1 MIDIKLFE
9 NRLLRYWGQKRKMS
23 TTNLERM
30 DSYDETM
37 TFTIFTPIF

>member
-23 TTNLERM
+23 TINLEIM
-30 DSYDETM
+30 ASYDETM